1 MLLNDKL
8 SHIKNYHISHM
19 LKLFTRYVS
28 VGVLNTALHW
38 IVFSVGV
45 YMFSVN
51 QAAANF
57 LAFVVAVSFSFF
69 ANARYT
75 FKAKLKVRGY
85 FLFVSFMG
93 LMSIIVGKVSDYYQI
108 SPIITLIEF
117 SAISLICGFFFSKL
131 VVFKEAK

>member
-1 MLLNDKL
+1 
-8 SHIKNYHISHM
+8 
-19 LKLFTRYVS
+19 VS